1 MGYGLNE
8 IMHLFLGPS
17 CSKKQLQV
25 FCKLSVCGMPPPQR
39 HTPGLL
45 PLTVLGVPPWGLGVR
60 VVEFRP

>member
-8 IMHLFLGPS
+8 ITHLFWVPVVAKNSFKFFAS
-17 CSKKQLQV
+17 CP
-25 FCKLSVCGMPPPQR
+25 FGMPPPQR

-45 PLTVLGVPPWGLGVR
+45 PLTVLGVPLWGSGVR